1 MRDERDIAT
10 ELRDSGGRH
19 ADHQGSEGGGMTRDR
34 VVVYARLCTHPRIDI
49 QVALAES
56 ERVLKTVLERRLE
69 GGGWMAAVQW
79 SERLCKTFIPHDGP
93 ETAAES

>member
-1 MRDERDIAT
+1 MRDERDIAA
-10 ELRDSGGRH
+10 ELRDSGGRLW
-19 ADHQGSEGGGMTRDR
+19 SS
-34 VVVYARLCTHPRIDI
+34 V
-49 QVALAES
+49 ES

>member
-1 MRDERDIAT
+1 MRDERDIAA
-10 ELRDSGGRH
+10 ELRDSGGRLWSSVEC
-19 ADHQGSEGGGMTRDR
+19 DMTRDC

-49 QVALAES
+49 Q
-56 ERVLKTVLERRLE
+56 VLERRLE

>member
-1 MRDERDIAT
+1 MRDERDIAA
-10 ELRDSGGRH
+10 ELRDSGGRLWSSVEC
-19 ADHQGSEGGGMTRDR
+19 DMTRDR

-79 SERLCKTFIPHDGP
+79 SERLCKTFIPPDGP

>member
-1 MRDERDIAT
+1 MRDERDIAA
-10 ELRDSGGRH
+10 ELRDSGGRLWSSVEC
-19 ADHQGSEGGGMTRDR
+19 DMTRDR